1 MPSAFVA
8 ERPRVRSAA
17 MVRTVFIV
25 LFIALIAPRAVY
37 AQGFVSPLI
46 GYDFGGDSGCREITG
61 CEDKKLNVG
70 VAVGSLGSVLG
81 AELEFAYAKDFFGDI
96 PGIDSSVLTLMG
108 NVMLSPRFGI
118 VQPYGLVGLGLIK
131 SHIEFSASSL
141 LDSDNN
147 DFGWDLGGG
156 LIVFLGRHVG
166 VRGDIRYFHAF
177 QDLEILGISLGETK
191 LDFGRAAAGVVFRF

>member
-1 MPSAFVA
+1 MP
-8 ERPRVRSAA
+8 R
-17 MVRTVFIV
+17 IILV
-25 LFIALIAPRAVY
+25 LLFLVLIAPGAVY
-37 AQGFVSPLI
+37 AQGFISPFI

-61 CEDKKLNVG
+61 CDDKKLNVG
-70 VAVGSLGSVLG
+70 VAAGALGRVLG
-81 AELEFAYAKDFFGDI
+81 AELEFAYANDFFGDI
-96 PGIDSSVLTLMG
+96 PGVSSSVLTLMG
-108 NVMLSPRFGI
+108 NVMLSPRFGP

-131 SHIEFSASSL
+131 SHVEISAASL

-147 DFGWDLGGG
+147 DFGWDIGGG

-177 QDLEILGISLGETK
+177 QDIEILGLSLDQTK